1 MQVLV
6 PVVYRMLT
14 KEMKKTFEIVA
25 KTIFLVA
32 LSPIIILSFAGNLAT
47 NIANAMA
54 DSIDHVITFTKES
67 VLG

>member
-1 MQVLV
+1 MKRVLKISCKC
-6 PVVYRMLT
+6 L
-14 KEMKKTFEIVA
+14 
-25 KTIFLVA
+25 FLVA

>member
-1 MQVLV
+1 
-6 PVVYRMLT
+6 
-14 KEMKKTFEIVA
+14 MKKIFKIVA